1 MASKKPAKKDIAY
14 ITIIVVLAF
23 VLVVTVMQNT
33 ITTGSQKQVLDSVE
47 GVYKLMT
54 ESDTEVL
61 SVKDEGDLYRIM
73 LRLKLAGG
81 DVLKEV
87 YATKDGRFFSE
98 SGNIMEISAFTERLG
113 KEKKF
118 AECLADKKFLVLGQK
133 NEPNT
138 FQQLLIIGNFANK
151 VYVDCSGAN
160 LQACQ
165 QIGITEIPTILYN
178 RMNYTGVKTLDWI
191 ESLTGCKY

>member
-33 ITTGSQKQVLDSVE
+33 IMTGSQKQVLDSVE

-73 LRLKLAGG
+73 LRLKLSSG

-98 SGNIMEISAFTERLG
+98 SGNIMEISAFTETLG
-113 KEKKF
+113 KEKEF